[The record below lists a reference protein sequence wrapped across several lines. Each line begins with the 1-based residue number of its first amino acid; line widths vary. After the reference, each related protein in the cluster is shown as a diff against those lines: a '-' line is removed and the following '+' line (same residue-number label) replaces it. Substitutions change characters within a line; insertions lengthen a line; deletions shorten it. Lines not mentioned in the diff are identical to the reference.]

1 MKKKQVMAVLLSMTL
16 AAGMMTGCGAQKAE
30 PAASQTQEMT
40 QAQDTAQTSD
50 TAQAPAVEGSITL
63 KDGEWSDVFFN
74 EEYQDDGMKTVK
86 GGEIESDTIL
96 FEEAGCGIK
105 FPQIWLD
112 GSIKWFNDVPDENQL
127 DVFLV
132 RTDDYEKLMETSDA
146 YKNGTATADER
157 REAYNSAKDNAFRVF
172 GIYGR
177 DAKDNSA
184 LFSNSNYGTRFA
196 FAEKIGTFA
205 DTEYYF
211 VYNDT
216 LPSEGY
222 TDEENTQI
230 QSLLDSLDEV
240 RDGIV
245 LFPAHE
251 HDYEAENAKM
261 MEQVSG
267 IDLSDFEVTDLNG
280 NTVTQDIF
288 KDYDITMI
296 NIWATWCGP
305 CRNELPAIQAA
316 YEKLPENANIISI
329 CQDAAEETDV
339 ANAIINKTGIAFP
352 VLIPNEQMNESVL
365 SNVSAFPTTIFVDN
379 EGHMIGKPQ
388 IGVPSGGDVTQ
399 LYLNLINSAMG
410 Q

>member
-146 YKNGTATADER
+146 YKNGTAT
-157 REAYNSAKDNAFRVF
+157 
-172 GIYGR
+172 
-177 DAKDNSA
+177 
-184 LFSNSNYGTRFA
+184 
-196 FAEKIGTFA
+196 
-205 DTEYYF
+205 
-211 VYNDT
+211 
-216 LPSEGY
+216 
-222 TDEENTQI
+222 
-230 QSLLDSLDEV
+230 
-240 RDGIV
+240 
-245 LFPAHE
+245 
-251 HDYEAENAKM
+251 
-261 MEQVSG
+261 
-267 IDLSDFEVTDLNG
+267 
-280 NTVTQDIF
+280 
-288 KDYDITMI
+288 
-296 NIWATWCGP
+296 
-305 CRNELPAIQAA
+305 
-316 YEKLPENANIISI
+316 
-329 CQDAAEETDV
+329 
-339 ANAIINKTGIAFP
+339 
-352 VLIPNEQMNESVL
+352 
-365 SNVSAFPTTIFVDN
+365 
-379 EGHMIGKPQ
+379 
-388 IGVPSGGDVTQ
+388 
-399 LYLNLINSAMG
+399 
-410 Q
+410 